1 MDPKAKSSDCV
12 IVQVVYDF
20 SPTLRYNGRS
30 RNDLLQ
36 LSIASRG
43 CSCFDEKVYPHERST
58 SRVYILAFPGRMEP
72 STAFLSNG
80 TSSTVTVR
88 SYGACETTT
97 GKNTIKMG
105 ISPLESS
112 SEHPAANDGGS
123 ENSRDPNAPPTDMKK
138 PISIFRSVP
147 FQIAVACGVSFTA
160 PGMWDALNNLGAG
173 GAAEPYA
180 VSAANA
186 LVYGLFF
193 IVCIAAGAINNRIGL
208 RHGLA
213 LGAVGYPLYGAG
225 LYVNN
230 TRAVTWFMLL
240 GSALCG
246 LSAGFF
252 WAAEAAIIIGYPS
265 PQDRAFYLAVW
276 QTAKAAGPI
285 VGGAINLSLNAKK
298 ATSGSVSPAT
308 YIVFIVIMCLGL
320 PIALLLSPADKIWRR
335 DGTRVVIQREATLG
349 LEFRAVWDLLRS
361 RRILLLLPAF
371 FISYFYNGLLSTW
384 LTDYFTVRARAFSSF
399 FTNFAGI
406 FSSFLIASLLDRQ
419 AIPIRVRARTAF
431 SAIVLVLTGTWI
443 WAIVLQKQYYDAA
456 QPPVW
461 DWFTRGFN
469 ASYALVFFW
478 TFAGQAFQQFL
489 YWLVGQYTTDLASVS
504 RHTGIL
510 RGFEALGQTVAWAM
524 QSEANVNHFVSI
536 GVNFGVLIVSIFPTW
551 IVLSELGK
559 GCDQTTVVEEE
570 GEERRAASSLVVGNG
585 EGSSVDKP

>member
-1 MDPKAKSSDCV
+1 MGNP
-12 IVQVVYDF
+12 
-20 SPTLRYNGRS
+20 PL
-30 RNDLLQ
+30 
-36 LSIASRG
+36 
-43 CSCFDEKVYPHERST
+43 
-58 SRVYILAFPGRMEP
+58 EP
-72 STAFLSNG
+72 S
-80 TSSTVTVR
+80 
-88 SYGACETTT
+88 
-97 GKNTIKMG
+97 
-105 ISPLESS
+105 
-112 SEHPAANDGGS
+112 SEYHANDAS
-123 ENSRDPNAPPTDMKK
+123 SPPTMQK

-208 RHGLA
+208 RYGLA

-285 VGGAINLSLNAKK
+285 VGGAINLSLNASK

-320 PIALLLSPADKIWRR
+320 PIALLLSPADKIRRR
-335 DGTRVVIQREATLG
+335 DGTRVLIQREATLG
-349 LEFRAVWDLLRS
+349 REFGAVWALLQS
-361 RRILLLLPAF
+361 RRIVLLLPAF

-384 LTDYFTVRARAFSSF
+384 LTNYFTVRARAFSSF

-419 AIPIRVRARTAF
+419 RIPIRTRARVAF
-431 SAIVLVLTGTWI
+431 ASIVLVLTGTWV
-443 WAIVLQKQYYDAA
+443 WAIILQKQYYYDDNA
-456 QPPVW
+456 PPVW

-536 GVNFGVLIVSIFPTW
+536 GVNFGVLLLSVPPTW
-551 IVLSELGK
+551 VVLSELGQ
-559 GCDQTTVVEEE
+559 GREQQEQVTAEEE
-570 GEERRAASSLVVGNG
+570 R
-585 EGSSVDKP
+585 SVDKP